1 MDVIDKHM
9 SNEAFDVT
17 GLCEEMH
24 MSRSTLF
31 RKLNALTNHS
41 PIEFIRTLRLK
52 RAAVLLKERYGNVSE
67 VALEVGFSNPSYFAK
82 MFKKVFSISPS
93 KFGKA

>member
-1 MDVIDKHM
+1 M
-9 SNEAFDVT
+9 SQ
-17 GLCEEMH
+17 
-24 MSRSTLF
+24 STLF
-31 RKLNALTNHS
+31 RKLDALTNQS

-82 MFKKVFSISPS
+82 MFKQAFSVSPS
-93 KFGKA
+93 KFANA